1 MPLKYKCEECGTPL
15 AYEGLCWRC
24 KTQKERAEILSWS
37 KDKIAKTQE
46 HLEQNIEK
54 LDNYDNPENA
64 MFWDLLG
71 CHDAITPHMQ
81 RLAAQKE
88 VYDKE
93 ALYYKAPA
101 DVRDKLISALK
112 QTESSTEASELMCCL
127 AMQGDDKALETL
139 LDLEL
144 NPRPWRKSLYVDPSS
159 YAQCGGWTFN
169 KDGTREVLNF
179 DTAYAMVKTENDN
192 SSSPVSIGRIRED
205 KCPHCGGHLVD
216 ILVLDGTDERLKY
229 LGING
234 TFTAT
239 CCPNCVGFY
248 TGPGFRRYNLDGTS
262 ELIPSKLFDGAES
275 MECYISEEDYREL
288 SHNNLVLSKQSVPLF
303 YGQQWTDVATIGGFV
318 NWVQDWEYTV
328 CPECGKTMKLI
339 GQVPWDSVFDCAEG
353 SLYIEFCPDCQ
364 IVSMI
369 HQQT

>member
-15 AYEGLCWRC
+15 GYEGLCWRC

-37 KDKIAKTQE
+37 KDKIANTQE

-54 LDNYDNPENA
+54 LDNYENPENA

-71 CHDAITPHMQ
+71 CHDAITPNMQ

-88 VYDKE
+88 VYDEE

-159 YAQCGGWTFN
+159 YAQCGG
-169 KDGTREVLNF
+169 
-179 DTAYAMVKTENDN
+179 
-192 SSSPVSIGRIRED
+192 
-205 KCPHCGGHLVD
+205 
-216 ILVLDGTDERLKY
+216 
-229 LGING
+229 
-234 TFTAT
+234 
-239 CCPNCVGFY
+239 
-248 TGPGFRRYNLDGTS
+248 
-262 ELIPSKLFDGAES
+262 
-275 MECYISEEDYREL
+275 
-288 SHNNLVLSKQSVPLF
+288 
-303 YGQQWTDVATIGGFV
+303 
-318 NWVQDWEYTV
+318 
-328 CPECGKTMKLI
+328 
-339 GQVPWDSVFDCAEG
+339 
-353 SLYIEFCPDCQ
+353 
-364 IVSMI
+364 
-369 HQQT
+369 